1 MITQS
6 QKKIYIIGSNPN
18 DFFDL
23 TIEAIDI
30 LSKSNL
36 IIFSKKFNSQ
46 YSKVF
51 KKSNKKFFFEED
63 IAKSK
68 TMLLKVI
75 HKLFETYNSIS
86 HLIIGDTFLFFENN
100 EASFFQKKKIPVKKV
115 LGIPEIILWMNKK
128 KIFLTNRNKN
138 STVCFFYPKTQNDCK
153 KLLKIGNF
161 EKLII
166 KVSTQLILDG
176 IKKIFLKKLGQNLRY
191 KIYANAQEIKL
202 TNSLKLDKSINDVYI
217 ILENA
222 KLQTII

>member
-1 MITQS
+1 MITHS
-6 QKKIYIIGSNPN
+6 PKKIHIIGSNPN

-23 TIEAIDI
+23 TIEAVDI

-36 IIFSKKFNSQ
+36 IIYSKKFDLQ
-46 YSKVF
+46 YGRVF
-51 KKSNKKFFFEED
+51 EKSNKKFFFEED
-63 IAKSK
+63 LAKSK

-86 HLIIGDTFLFFENN
+86 HLIIGDPFLFFEND
-100 EASFFQKKKIPVKKV
+100 EESYFQKKKIPVEKV

-128 KIFLTNRNKN
+128 KLFLTNRNKN
-138 STVCFFYPKTQNDCK
+138 SSVSFFYPKTKNDCN

-166 KVSTQLILDG
+166 KVSTQSVLED
-176 IKKIFLKKLGQNLRY
+176 IKKIFLKKLDKNLRY
-191 KIYANAQEIKL
+191 KVFGNAKELKL
-202 TNSLKLDKSINDVYI
+202 NSTLKLDKSISNVYI

-222 KLQTII
+222 

>member
-1 MITQS
+1 MITHS
-6 QKKIYIIGSNPN
+6 HKKIHIIGSNPN

-23 TIEAIDI
+23 TIEAVEI

-36 IIFSKKFNSQ
+36 IIYSKKFDLQ
-46 YSKVF
+46 YGRIFEKN
-51 KKSNKKFFFEED
+51 NKKFFFEED
-63 IAKSK
+63 LAKSK

-86 HLIIGDTFLFFENN
+86 HLIMGDPFLFFEND
-100 EASFFQKKKIPVKKV
+100 EESYFQKKKIPVEKV

-128 KIFLTNRNKN
+128 KLFLTNRNKN
-138 STVCFFYPKTQNDCK
+138 SSVSFFFPKTKNDCN

-166 KVSTQLILDG
+166 KVSTQSVLED
-176 IKKIFLKKLGQNLRY
+176 IKKIFLKKLDKNLRY
-191 KIYANAQEIKL
+191 KVFGNAKELKL
-202 TNSLKLDKSINDVYI
+202 NSTLKLDKSISNVYI

-222 KLQTII
+222 KL

>member
-1 MITQS
+1 MITHS
-6 QKKIYIIGSNPN
+6 PKKIHIIGSNPN

-23 TIEAIDI
+23 TIEAVDI

-36 IIFSKKFNSQ
+36 IIYSKKFDLQ
-46 YSKVF
+46 YGRVF
-51 KKSNKKFFFEED
+51 EKSNKKFFFEED
-63 IAKSK
+63 LAKSK

-86 HLIIGDTFLFFENN
+86 HLIIGDPFLFFENN
-100 EASFFQKKKIPVKKV
+100 EESYFQKKKIPVEKV

-128 KIFLTNRNKN
+128 KLFLTNRNKN
-138 STVCFFYPKTQNDCK
+138 SSVSFFYPKTKNDCN

-166 KVSTQLILDG
+166 KVSTQSVLEDIR
-176 IKKIFLKKLGQNLRY
+176 KIVLKKLNKNLRY
-191 KIYANAQEIKL
+191 KVFADAKELKL
-202 TNSLKLDKSINDVYI
+202 DSTLKLDKSISNVYI

-222 KLQTII
+222 KL

>member
-1 MITQS
+1 MITHS
-6 QKKIYIIGSNPN
+6 QKKIHIIGSNPN

-23 TIEAIDI
+23 TIEAVDI

-36 IIFSKKFNSQ
+36 IIYSKKFDLQ
-46 YSKVF
+46 YGRVF
-51 KKSNKKFFFEED
+51 EKSNKKKIFEED
-63 IAKSK
+63 LAKSK

-86 HLIIGDTFLFFENN
+86 HLIMGDPFLFFEND
-100 EASFFQKKKIPVKKV
+100 EESYFQKKKIPVEKV

-128 KIFLTNRNKN
+128 KLFLTNRNKN
-138 STVCFFYPKTQNDCK
+138 SSISFFYPKTKNDCN

-166 KVSTQLILDG
+166 KVSTQSVLEN
-176 IKKIFLKKLGQNLRY
+176 IKQIFLKKLDKNLRY
-191 KIYANAQEIKL
+191 KVFGNAKELKL
-202 TNSLKLDKSINDVYI
+202 NSTLKLDKSISNVYI

-222 KLQTII
+222 

>member
-6 QKKIYIIGSNPN
+6 QKKIYIIGSNPK

-36 IIFSKKFNSQ
+36 IIFSKKFDSQ

-51 KKSNKKFFFEED
+51 KKSNKKIFFEED
-63 IAKSK
+63 LAESK

-86 HLIIGDTFLFFENN
+86 HLIIGDPFLFFEND
-100 EASFFQKKKIPVKKV
+100 EESYFQEKKIPVEKV
-115 LGIPEIILWMNKK
+115 LGVPEIILWMNKK
-128 KIFLTNRNKN
+128 KKFLTNRNKN
-138 STVCFFYPKTQNDCK
+138 SSVSFFYPKTKKDCS
-153 KLLKIGNF
+153 KLLKIRNF

-166 KVSTQLILDG
+166 KVSKQSVLED
-176 IKKIFLKKLGQNLRY
+176 IKRFFFKKLDQNLKY
-191 KIYANAQEIKL
+191 KVFANAKELKL
-202 TNSLKLDKSINDVYI
+202 NSSLKLDKSISDVYI

-222 KLQTII
+222 KL